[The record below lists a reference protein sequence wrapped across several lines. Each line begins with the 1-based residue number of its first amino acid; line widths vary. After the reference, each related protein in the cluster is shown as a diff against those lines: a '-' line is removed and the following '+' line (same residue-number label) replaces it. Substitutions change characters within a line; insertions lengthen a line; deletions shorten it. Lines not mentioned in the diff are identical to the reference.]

1 MASKSVAEKLL
12 IKPDTTVWSSDA
24 ARLELVRP
32 LPAGAR
38 LVDAPAAARTALVFA
53 DDAASLREVVGAM
66 ADQLLRVEVLWVA
79 YRKANRADI
88 NRDSLWPIMAG
99 YGMRP
104 VSQVAVDDE
113 WSALRF
119 RALREGEAPFTGG
132 RG

>member
-1 MASKSVAEKLL
+1 MAKTVAEKLR
-12 IKPDTTVWSSDA
+12 IKPDTTVWSSDP
-24 ARLELVRP
+24 ARLELVQP

-38 LVDAPAAARTALVFA
+38 RVDGPGEARTALVFA
-53 DDAASLREVVGAM
+53 DDAASLRRIVAPV
-66 ADQLLRVEVLWVA
+66 ADQLVRVEVLWVA

-88 NRDSLWPIMAG
+88 NRDSLWPIMAE
-99 YGMRP
+99 YGLRP